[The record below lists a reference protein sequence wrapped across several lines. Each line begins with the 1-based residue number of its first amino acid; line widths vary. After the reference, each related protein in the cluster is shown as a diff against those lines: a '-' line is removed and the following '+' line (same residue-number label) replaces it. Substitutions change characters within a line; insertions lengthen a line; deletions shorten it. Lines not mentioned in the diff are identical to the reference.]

1 VLGNVEGVAGKCVG
15 NCLWVCELALT
26 WVETLS
32 QLEKV
37 RRDAVGNVT
46 VPFRGGGAACWVA
59 GTGGA
64 GGRVANWQAGL
75 RAQHVKRRGRRHR
88 AVGGGEGA
96 GAEWESS
103 CATRKAMFATTW
115 RGPRLSACMRC
126 RSPPAGH
133 QSTRKVGR
141 AGGQG
146 GGAAHISPTMD
157 FGSSQQSVRSQA
169 LAGEG
174 AERGKQRRA
183 RDEDN
188 RKGRGRR

>member
-1 VLGNVEGVAGKCVG
+1 MSGREKVHSRYAGGRGCAKLMERLRRGTVM
-15 NCLWVCELALT
+15 CLEMSRVWLESAWVTVCGSVSWALT

-88 AVGGGEGA
+88 A
-96 GAEWESS
+96 EW
-103 CATRKAMFATTW
+103 A
-115 RGPRLSACMRC
+115 
-126 RSPPAGH
+126 
-133 QSTRKVGR
+133 
-141 AGGQG
+141 
-146 GGAAHISPTMD
+146 
-157 FGSSQQSVRSQA
+157 
-169 LAGEG
+169 
-174 AERGKQRRA
+174 
-183 RDEDN
+183 
-188 RKGRGRR
+188 

>member
-1 VLGNVEGVAGKCVG
+1 MGWKVLGKFEGVGWEGALQSCGGNVGVKSAWKVRGKFVESSKEWAWKVRGKLEGVGVERSWKIGGCGREKVHSRYAGGRGCAKLMERLRRGTVM
-15 NCLWVCELALT
+15 CLETSRVWLESAWVTVCGSVSWALT

-88 AVGGGEGA
+88 A
-96 GAEWESS
+96 EW
-103 CATRKAMFATTW
+103 A
-115 RGPRLSACMRC
+115 
-126 RSPPAGH
+126 
-133 QSTRKVGR
+133 
-141 AGGQG
+141 
-146 GGAAHISPTMD
+146 
-157 FGSSQQSVRSQA
+157 
-169 LAGEG
+169 
-174 AERGKQRRA
+174 
-183 RDEDN
+183 
-188 RKGRGRR
+188 